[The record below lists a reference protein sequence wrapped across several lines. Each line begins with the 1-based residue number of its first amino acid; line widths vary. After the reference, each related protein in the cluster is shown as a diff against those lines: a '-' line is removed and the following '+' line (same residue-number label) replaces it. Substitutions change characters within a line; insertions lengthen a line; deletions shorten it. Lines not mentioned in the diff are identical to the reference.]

1 MVPIAIIKAAFNT
14 ARRSVGDPA
23 NLKNAVSDLIQRRT
37 KRPLELDEIGQIDE
51 VISGQAGRS
60 EQVAPRG
67 EAPQL
72 ESMKSKFPEELT
84 REHDLSKDPSMA
96 NILSTYGVGTP
107 NPEQLAAA
115 RLISNIRRKVN
126 RGQEINDVLIQR
138 AMKADE
144 ALGQSVTDPSILK
157 QDMSYLQQEKLGE
170 QRFGKHLLGK
180 GRVVQEETPT
190 GFRSKELTDE
200 SQIPGE
206 LAEHGFEGSKV
217 SGTFSDVEIPQTA
230 GSQRMIRQ
238 TDTGFEPVPLR
249 QGREEQGILLNK
261 LVTMANS
268 GDESAAGVIKQLNEI
283 EAELAKVESPN
294 RDLALQYRD
303 AIFQEIREK
312 IGPPA
317 GGRTQGP
324 GLAPS
329 DAQRS
334 MLQDLPGSEKYGG
347 QVIPEDLPPEDLMAI
362 MQEIAR
368 RKGDEGYRPG
378 IQAPEKGPLPPGGIR
393 AGTGAHSTE
402 IHPQSIQGQQ
412 ELMAKRLA
420 GSPNA
425 TTQLP
430 LSDVRRTNPAD
441 PFGDT
446 PISSG
451 AFDPS
456 ASSRKLGGEVREDI
470 TRDMN
475 RGRQGAPST
484 YGEIGPENIAKAETK
499 GYAVADKEVEGMA
512 RSAMVA
518 ENSLTQAR
526 QAGNRGAM
534 KEAEIQRSVV
544 IQNIQKSR
552 YGNEYTTSEGKKK
565 AAEEFQMWAAMGRQI
580 SEGTDPAQ
588 LPPVV
593 QELRK
598 NAVIAARQK
607 GGRAETDLLYNRS
620 GKEFSQVEKSQELLD
635 QGKEYTGSARI
646 RPQTAE
652 NQSEIERVY
661 DAYKTG
667 SPAPPETTIAGPESL
682 GRKPAQVKTTT
693 PGEQIHTGDELVD
706 IEQGER
712 IAAGLNQGN
721 TRARGGVTDVTEGL
735 DDGRQA
741 TKDAWPEG
749 FGEPSKYDPTNPLT
763 RSQAGREYTEQIYPL
778 GKQIE
783 ALRGDIKKRT
793 DPVLGARIDELTEQ
807 INDIEAR
814 KSQALTSGRKIS
826 KDRLD
831 NFDKQISRTV
841 KQIQR
846 IAGRSEAPMG
856 PAEKKQIQNKITL
869 IETYIKRQDR
879 ALQGKLKEGNFA
891 QKPKKLPSDHE
902 KKVSEFKTRAKKGQI
917 IKPGTIE
924 NIITKNPERY
934 EGMTDT
940 QKRQLR
946 SRFTSGKAE
955 HSEKLILVGKN
966 PFAKKMKEDLKKSGG
981 IVERYKAPF
990 DKAKVEAKKKARVEK
1005 KEIGQK
1011 KEMAWSKYSEGK
1023 TTGDLSKE
1031 LGPDMTVD
1039 QVAAYNSLKKYGQD
1053 KIRSK
1058 QRRMGFLKDVF
1069 ENKQG
1074 ASSVEK
1080 ATRKVTSTK
1089 MKQDEISSISE
1100 QVRSLD
1106 KRAAKSTGGD
1116 RKRLEAKKAKLSE
1129 KIPEGSDYHKARIAR
1144 KASKTEDM
1152 SETKKKLSSFNKEL
1166 KEKEDNLM
1174 RNEKRMKNPAFAKG
1188 IDPTKKR
1195 YSENLKKEIEKIKNK
1210 KAELRKLY
1218 GI

>member
-1 MVPIAIIKAAFNT
+1 MVPIAVIKAAFNT

-23 NLKNAVSDLIQRRT
+23 NLKNAISDLIQRRT
-37 KRPLELDEIGQIDE
+37 KRPLDVDEIGQIDE

-96 NILSTYGVGTP
+96 NILSTYGVDTP

-115 RLISNIRRKVN
+115 RLLSNIRRKVN
-126 RGQEINDVLIQR
+126 RGQEVNDVLVQR

-170 QRFGKHLLGK
+170 QRFGKHLLGR
-180 GRVVQEETPT
+180 GRVVEEQTPT

-217 SGTFSDVEIPQTA
+217 SGTFSDIEIPQA
-230 GSQRMIRQ
+230 ASSRGMIRQ
-238 TDTGFEPVPLR
+238 TEEGFKSVPLR
-249 QGREEQGILLNK
+249 RGGEEQGILLNK
-261 LVTMANS
+261 LITMANS
-268 GDESAAGVIKQLNEI
+268 GDESATGVIKQLNEI
-283 EAELAKVESPN
+283 EAELAKAESPN

-312 IGPPA
+312 IGPSA
-317 GGRTQGP
+317 GTRTQGP

-362 MQEIAR
+362 MEEIAR

-378 IQAPEKGPLPPGGIR
+378 IQAGERGPLPPGGIR

-402 IHPQSIQGQQ
+402 IHPQSIQGQT
-412 ELMAKRLA
+412 ELTAKRLA
-420 GSPNA
+420 ASPSA
-425 TTQLP
+425 TTPMP
-430 LSDVRRTNPAD
+430 LSDAPRTNPAD
-441 PFGDT
+441 SFGDT
-446 PISSG
+446 PISSR

-475 RGRQGAPST
+475 RGKQGSPST
-484 YGEIGPENIAKAETK
+484 YGDIGQENIAKAETK
-499 GYAVADKEVEGMA
+499 GYVVADKEVEGMA

-518 ENSLTQAR
+518 ENRLMQAR
-526 QAGNRGAM
+526 QAGDRGAM
-534 KEAEIQRSVV
+534 KEAEIQRNVV

-552 YGNEYTTSEGKKK
+552 YGNEYTTSEGRKK
-565 AAEEFQMWAAMGRQI
+565 AAEEFQAWAVIGRQI
-580 SEGTDPAQ
+580 QEGTDPGQ
-588 LPPVV
+588 LPPAV

-607 GGRAETDLLYNRS
+607 GGRAETDLLYNQS
-620 GKEFSQVEKSQELLD
+620 GKGFSQVEKSQELLD
-635 QGKEYTGSARI
+635 QGKEYAGSTKI
-646 RPQTAE
+646 RPQTVE
-652 NQSEIERVY
+652 NQSEIERQLG
-661 DAYKTG
+661 AYQTYRGKEQTPGISAPG
-667 SPAPPETTIAGPESL
+667 SIGK
-682 GRKPAQVKTTT
+682 KPAQVKET
-693 PGEQIHTGDELVD
+693 PTEQLHTGEEIDD
-706 IEQGER
+706 AIAGER
-712 IAAGLNQGN
+712 LQASIAGD
-721 TRARGGVTDVTEGL
+721 TRHRGGVTDVTEGL

-741 TKDAWPEG
+741 NRDAWPEG

-763 RSQAGREYTEQIYPL
+763 RSQAGREYSEQTYPL

-783 ALRGDIKKRT
+783 GLRKDIAKRT
-793 DPVLGARIDELTEQ
+793 DAGLEARIDELTEQ
-807 INDIEAR
+807 INDVEAR

-831 NFDKQISRTV
+831 SFDTQISRTV
-841 KQIQR
+841 QQIRR
-846 IAGRSEAPMG
+846 IAGNSETPMG
-856 PAEKKQIQNKITL
+856 PAEKKQVENKIAL
-869 IETYIKRQDR
+869 IQTYIKRQDR
-879 ALQGKLKEGNFA
+879 TLQGKLKEGNFA
-891 QKPKKLPSDHE
+891 QKQKSLAPDHE
-902 KKVSEFKTRAKKGQI
+902 KKVSEFKAKAKKGQI
-917 IKPGTIE
+917 VKPGTIE

-955 HSEKLILVGKN
+955 HSEKLVLAGKN

-990 DKAKVEAKKKARVEK
+990 DKAKVEARKKARLTK
-1005 KEIGQK
+1005 KEVGQK
-1011 KEMAWSKYSEGK
+1011 KEMAWSKFSEGK
-1023 TTGDLSKE
+1023 TTANLSKE

-1053 KIRSK
+1053 EIRSK
-1058 QRRMGFLKDVF
+1058 QRRMTFLKDVF

-1074 ASSVEK
+1074 ANPVEK
-1080 ATRKVTSTK
+1080 AKRKVTGVK
-1089 MKQDEISSISE
+1089 IKEDEISSLSE

-1106 KRAAKSTGGD
+1106 KRIVKSTGGD
-1116 RKRLEAKKAKLSE
+1116 RKRLEAKKLKLSE
-1129 KIPEGSDYHKARIAR
+1129 KIPEGSDYHKARIAK

-1152 SETKKKLSSFNKEL
+1152 SETKKKLSNFNKEL

-1218 GI
+1218 DI